1 MCGTEL
7 WRSEDMKTKNNVE
20 NRSEISRLAQRL
32 NKDKLVDIERQRLL
46 AEERNDDEQTIINI
60 SPDIFEMLQDEYFKL
75 RETGYDSSFND
86 FLRSKVRVTK
96 ANGGLLSN
104 YKIESRK
111 P

>member
-1 MCGTEL
+1 
-7 WRSEDMKTKNNVE
+7 MKNSNN
-20 NRSEISRLAQRL
+20 N
-32 NKDKLVDIERQRLL
+32 IERRLPEKESRIKL
-46 AEERNDDEQTIINI
+46 AEERDDPEQTIINI
-60 SPDIFEMLQDEYFKL
+60 SPDKIEMLQDEYFKL
-75 RETGYDSSFND
+75 RETGYDSSFSD

>member
-1 MCGTEL
+1 
-7 WRSEDMKTKNNVE
+7 MKNSNN
-20 NRSEISRLAQRL
+20 N
-32 NKDKLVDIERQRLL
+32 IERRLPEKESRIKL
-46 AEERNDDEQTIINI
+46 AEERDDPEQTIINI

-75 RETGYDSSFND
+75 RETGYDSSFSD

-96 ANGGLLSN
+96 ADGGLISN

>member
-1 MCGTEL
+1 
-7 WRSEDMKTKNNVE
+7 MKNSNN
-20 NRSEISRLAQRL
+20 N
-32 NKDKLVDIERQRLL
+32 IERRLPEKESRIKL
-46 AEERNDDEQTIINI
+46 AEERDDPEQTIINI

-75 RETGYDSSFND
+75 RETGYDSSFSD

-96 ANGGLLSN
+96 ANGRLLSN

>member
-1 MCGTEL
+1 MKSSNNIETSKDVKE
-7 WRSEDMKTKNNVE
+7 SEKRIK
-20 NRSEISRLAQRL
+20 
-32 NKDKLVDIERQRLL
+32 L
-46 AEERNDDEQTIINI
+46 AEERNDDEHTIINI

-75 RETGYDSSFND
+75 RETGYDSSFSD

>member
-1 MCGTEL
+1 
-7 WRSEDMKTKNNVE
+7 MKNSNN
-20 NRSEISRLAQRL
+20 N
-32 NKDKLVDIERQRLL
+32 IERRLPEKESGIKI
-46 AEERNDDEQTIINI
+46 AEERDD
-60 SPDIFEMLQDEYFKL
+60 
-75 RETGYDSSFND
+75 RSFSD

>member
-1 MCGTEL
+1 
-7 WRSEDMKTKNNVE
+7 MKNSNN
-20 NRSEISRLAQRL
+20 N
-32 NKDKLVDIERQRLL
+32 IERRLPEKESGIKI
-46 AEERNDDEQTIINI
+46 AEERDDPEQTIINI

-75 RETGYDSSFND
+75 RETGYDSSFSD

>member
-1 MCGTEL
+1 
-7 WRSEDMKTKNNVE
+7 MKNSNN
-20 NRSEISRLAQRL
+20 N
-32 NKDKLVDIERQRLL
+32 IERRLPEKESRFKI
-46 AEERNDDEQTIINI
+46 AEERDDPEQTIINI

-75 RETGYDSSFND
+75 RETGYDSSFSD

>member
-1 MCGTEL
+1 
-7 WRSEDMKTKNNVE
+7 MKNSNN
-20 NRSEISRLAQRL
+20 N
-32 NKDKLVDIERQRLL
+32 IERRFPEKERRIIF
-46 AEERNDDEQTIINI
+46 AEERDDPEQTIINI

-75 RETGYDSSFND
+75 RETGYDSSFSD

>member
-1 MCGTEL
+1 
-7 WRSEDMKTKNNVE
+7 MKSNNIE
-20 NRSEISRLAQRL
+20 TS
-32 NKDKLVDIERQRLL
+32 KDIKQSKKIRL
-46 AEERNDDEQTIINI
+46 AEERNDDDQTIINI

-75 RETGYDSSFND
+75 RETGYDSSFSD

>member
-1 MCGTEL
+1 
-7 WRSEDMKTKNNVE
+7 MKNSNN
-20 NRSEISRLAQRL
+20 N
-32 NKDKLVDIERQRLL
+32 IERRLPEKESRIKI
-46 AEERNDDEQTIINI
+46 AEERDDPELTIINI

-75 RETGYDSSFND
+75 RETGYDSSFSD

>member
-1 MCGTEL
+1 
-7 WRSEDMKTKNNVE
+7 MKNSNN
-20 NRSEISRLAQRL
+20 N
-32 NKDKLVDIERQRLL
+32 IERRLPEKESRINL
-46 AEERNDDEQTIINI
+46 AEGRDDPEQTIINI

-75 RETGYDSSFND
+75 RETGYDSSFSD

>member
-1 MCGTEL
+1 MDMPKQL
-7 WRSEDMKTKNNVE
+7 KLFEDMKNSNN
-20 NRSEISRLAQRL
+20 N
-32 NKDKLVDIERQRLL
+32 IERRLPEKENKIRL

-96 ANGGLLSN
+96 ANGGLLTN

>member
-1 MCGTEL
+1 
-7 WRSEDMKTKNNVE
+7 MKNSNN
-20 NRSEISRLAQRL
+20 N
-32 NKDKLVDIERQRLL
+32 IERRLPEKESRIKL
-46 AEERNDDEQTIINI
+46 AEERDDPEQTIINI

-75 RETGYDSSFND
+75 RETGYDSSFSD
-86 FLRSKVRVTK
+86 FLRSNVRVTK

>member
-1 MCGTEL
+1 
-7 WRSEDMKTKNNVE
+7 MKNSNN
-20 NRSEISRLAQRL
+20 N
-32 NKDKLVDIERQRLL
+32 IERRLPEKESRIKL
-46 AEERNDDEQTIINI
+46 AEERDDPEQTIINI
-60 SPDIFEMLQDEYFKL
+60 SPDIFEMLQNEYFKL
-75 RETGYDSSFND
+75 RETGYDSSFSD